1 MRAHLPSILK
11 LEVPVIVLLGQ
22 RDMTLSEIMALQ
34 PGSIIELPK
43 ESEEELELLVNNK
56 AIGTGRA
63 VKVDENFGL
72 RLSFVGDLRGR
83 IAAIG
88 AAATASPAGGADPAD
103 APAAAGG
110 SEEMD
115 AAAMAEAMLA
125 GQM

>member
-22 RDMTLSEIMALQ
+22 RDMSLTEIMALM

-63 VKVDENFGL
+63 VKVGENFGL

-83 IAAIG
+83 IAALG
-88 AAATASPAGGADPAD
+88 AAVPAAGGAEAAAD
-103 APAAAGG
+103 SAPAAGT
-110 SEEMD
+110 EEMD